1 MKPTRPTRCLAL
13 AALLATGLGGLGC
26 QSGPEPVPM
35 ATARPVASISHV
47 VFVSLAD
54 PWESKSLVADAWRSL
69 STIPGV
75 ASFSAGPHLDTGR
88 DTVLKDYDV
97 GMVIGFESEKDLAR
111 YVDHPSHVSFVER
124 WKPRITALRVYDIKD
139 ESR

>member
-1 MKPTRPTRCLAL
+1 
-13 AALLATGLGGLGC
+13 
-26 QSGPEPVPM
+26 M

-75 ASFSAGPHLDTGR
+75 ASFSAGPHQQTGR
-88 DTVLKDYDV
+88 DTVLKDYDI
-97 GMVIGFESEKDLAR
+97 GMVIGFETTKHLAP

-124 WKPRITALRVYDIKD
+124 WKPRITAMRVYDIKD